1 MVLKY
6 RDHLESWYMMLAVQL
21 ELYSVEETVLCAYVT
36 NVRVPIVSFSQTS
49 LLFYAI
55 ITHGVGNLK
64 TLMKIRN
71 LDGMGENGR

>member
-1 MVLKY
+1 MVY
-6 RDHLESWYMMLAVQL
+6 DVGGAVKSCTAL
-21 ELYSVEETVLCAYVT
+21 RGRKNRRLLCAYVT
-36 NVRVPIVSFSQTS
+36 NVRVPIASFSQTS

-71 LDGMGENGR
+71 LDGMGEIGR